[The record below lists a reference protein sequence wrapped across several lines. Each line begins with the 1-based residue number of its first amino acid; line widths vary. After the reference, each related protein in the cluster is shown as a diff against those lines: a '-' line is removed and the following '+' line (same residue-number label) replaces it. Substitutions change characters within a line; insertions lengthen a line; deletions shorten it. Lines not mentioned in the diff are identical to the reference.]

1 MMYQEGAWAYGA
13 MSGGLESSRDP
24 GGTVRCQS
32 CLGIS
37 ESELG
42 AQAEVTACWKPSS
55 IFICLPI
62 ILYDRHVHTG
72 TVPVVLAS

>member
-32 CLGIS
+32 CLGIP

-42 AQAEVTACWKPSS
+42 AQAEVTPC
-55 IFICLPI
+55 
-62 ILYDRHVHTG
+62 
-72 TVPVVLAS
+72 